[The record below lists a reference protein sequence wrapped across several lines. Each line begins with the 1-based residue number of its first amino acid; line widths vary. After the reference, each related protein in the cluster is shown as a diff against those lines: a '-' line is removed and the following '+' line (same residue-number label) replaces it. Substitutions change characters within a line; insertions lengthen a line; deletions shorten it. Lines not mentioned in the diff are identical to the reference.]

1 MQYNLTAPERGQPK
15 ELTMTKL
22 YEVYLDDK
30 LISGMLLTK
39 ESALKLADEY
49 RGKGLTKII
58 SVKTV

>member
-1 MQYNLTAPERGQPK
+1 
-15 ELTMTKL
+15 MTKL

>member
-1 MQYNLTAPERGQPK
+1 MK
-15 ELTMTKL
+15 KL

-39 ESALKLADEY
+39 ESALKLAYKY